1 MVNHPIGHR
10 SQATARQTP
19 EVEERP
25 LHSANVSR
33 IMPDSLCWN
42 TIVAVLLWGVVASF
56 IFGILVD
63 LIR

>member
-1 MVNHPIGHR
+1 M
-10 SQATARQTP
+10 
-19 EVEERP
+19 RP

-63 LIR
+63 PIR